1 MTVSVRPQPA
11 RFDSTTS
18 RVIAVLLAFSHGRT
32 ALGVSD
38 ISRQTG
44 LSKAVVHRILQEL
57 AASGMVVQSDAT
69 RRYFLGPVAFALANA
84 AGQQST
90 LRAAGMPVVARLME
104 QTDETVTLSARSG
117 YRRIYLGQAESSQM
131 IRISIQVGLNL
142 PLTVGASGHA
152 MLAFLP
158 EPEIDDI
165 LSHPVP
171 ALSERTETRIEVI
184 RARLAEVRRLGFA
197 STQGERVAES
207 ISFAAPIF
215 DGMDEVTGAISV
227 GALASRVDETRAR
240 DLSTQ
245 VMAAAHEI
253 TGMLQPGG

>member
-1 MTVSVRPQPA
+1 MQQAPA
-11 RFDSTTS
+11 DSTTH
-18 RVIAVLLAFSHGRT
+18 RVISVLLAFSRASA

-69 RRYFLGPVAFALANA
+69 RRYSLGSAAFALANA

-117 YRRIYLGQAESSQM
+117 YRRIYLGQVESSQM

-171 ALSERTETRIEVI
+171 ALNERTETRPKVI
-184 RARLAEVRRLGFA
+184 RARLAEVRRHGFA
-197 STQGERVAES
+197 STHGERVAEA

-215 DGMDEVTGAISV
+215 DGMHEVAGAISI

-240 DLSTQ
+240 YLSTQ
-245 VMAAAHEI
+245 VMAAAQEI
-253 TGMLQPGG
+253 TEILQPRS